1 MFVEYRILLFVYG
14 ADSLRAIHAYKF
26 KLNERTVD
34 IIVGFTTFST
44 PTPCISHTLHYRGN
58 RLTIYIGEI
67 S

>member
-34 IIVGFTTFST
+34 IIVGFTTF
-44 PTPCISHTLHYRGN
+44 
-58 RLTIYIGEI
+58 
-67 S
+67 